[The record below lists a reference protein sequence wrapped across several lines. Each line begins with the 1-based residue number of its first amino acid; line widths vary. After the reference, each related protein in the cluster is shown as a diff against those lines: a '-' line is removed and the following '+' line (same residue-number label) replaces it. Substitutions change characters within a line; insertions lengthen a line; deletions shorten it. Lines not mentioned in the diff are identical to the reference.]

1 MALADHLV
9 QGGWAHA
16 HGQRARHVTGGV
28 RRPEQVLFLA
38 HTPHSTARS
47 NSCSTDCDTR
57 FEITDERLATLKA
70 DGYQIVGRYLT
81 EPNRESLDPK
91 DYFKA
96 IRPGELERITKGGM
110 KFYPIFQE
118 YSTKLEHFT
127 PANGAAHAKAAREA
141 AERLGIPPTH
151 IYFAV
156 DFDAT
161 DDQVTSTI
169 LPYFKSILANLGGG
183 YKVGIYASRN
193 ICSRVIN
200 AGQAGV
206 AFVSDMS
213 TEFSGNPGF
222 PIPDNWVY
230 DQFTEI
236 SNYKN
241 QGWDLDRVAYSGKME
256 AVSYVRQPS
265 AGGSEINQGT
275 DYTQMDA
282 IDLIWHLEQ
291 RFDELRAQGKVGR
304 DYIPNGTTGIWNTV
318 PTWECMLK
326 YLSKYYLRV
335 GGNKSTLKWS
345 MAVENFRSADAKVLE
360 ADTESAKIIEALD
373 RYIGSWRQS
382 MVDISNEEVDL
393 AHMCVTTL

>member
-1 MALADHLV
+1 
-9 QGGWAHA
+9 
-16 HGQRARHVTGGV
+16 
-28 RRPEQVLFLA
+28 
-38 HTPHSTARS
+38 
-47 NSCSTDCDTR
+47 
-57 FEITDERLATLKA
+57 
-70 DGYQIVGRYLT
+70 
-81 EPNRESLDPK
+81 
-91 DYFKA
+91 
-96 IRPGELERITKGGM
+96 M